1 MKKPSLK
8 YVTDGNTALNQNT
21 KRRNKMASVRLSREL
36 SGKIARSAM
45 DAFDRANP
53 EITPSADFT
62 TKLIAAIQNM
72 PSQIMARKVHE
83 MTKGVFEQSGKLI
96 QMVPEYQEI
105 NNIDLY
111 SVPRNAD
118 EKEVANSGRYGG
130 TPHFN
135 ETIGLPTPIMC
146 FRNKNSYNSGSVV
159 MHCEQFTF
167 DVQEG
172 IKDLFVTYI
181 SDRKALSEKRYKYR
195 STIHEVLG
203 ACNTLKQLLETWP
216 AAESL
221 VPQELIAKMHKK
233 ETRIQ
238 AARERRESIE
248 FDATLAN
255 QVVLTSKLM
264 GG

>member
-1 MKKPSLK
+1 MKKPSLR

-21 KRRNKMASVRLSREL
+21 RRRSKMASVRLSRDL

-45 DAFDRANP
+45 HAFDTANP
-53 EITPSADFT
+53 EVAPSSDFT

-83 MTKGVFEQSGKLI
+83 MTKNVFLQSGKLI
-96 QMVPEYQEI
+96 QMVPEYQEV

-111 SVPRNAD
+111 SAPRNVN
-118 EKEVANSGRYGG
+118 ETEVANSGRYGSS
-130 TPHFN
+130 PHFN
-135 ETIGLPTPIMC
+135 ENIGLPTPIMC
-146 FRNKNSYNSGSVV
+146 FRNKDSYNSGSVV
-159 MHCEQFTF
+159 MWCEQFTL
-167 DVQEG
+167 DTQES

-181 SDRKALSEKRYKYR
+181 SDKKALSEKRNKYR
-195 STIHEVLG
+195 NTIHEVLG

-233 ETRIQ
+233 ETRVQ